1 MLDVHAPHEATHSW
15 KDFFIHIATIAV
27 GLLIAVALEQTV
39 EAVHRHHEAAALR
52 EDLHAETEQILADAQ
67 RADKA
72 MDYELQWLAGRIAQ
86 VRAASWEGKPLVAA
100 GPNQMPYFASPDIPI
115 WRSAKA
121 GGLTPLLSK
130 GEINAFA
137 EVEYVQTH
145 LESMSDDVKKAVA
158 NQRSF
163 VEKFPKLSNGAPDFT
178 KASHEDLQTYL
189 GLLTANEVALKNY
202 QDWARILIGAELAVR
217 DGKTN
222 LEEIYASERMKSKRT
237 LTGNSLSEFSSEFS
251 SQ

>member
-1 MLDVHAPHEATHSW
+1 MLEVHAPHEATHTW
-15 KDFFIHIATIAV
+15 RDFFIHIATIVVGLIIAV
-27 GLLIAVALEQTV
+27 GLEQTV

-86 VRAASWEGKPLVAA
+86 VRVAAWDGKPVAA
-100 GPNQMPYFASPDIPI
+100 EEANQMPYFASPDIPI

-145 LESMSDDVKKAVA
+145 VESMSDDAGKAVA

-178 KASHEDLQTYL
+178 KASREDLQTYL
-189 GLLTANEVALKNY
+189 GLLTANEVALNNY
-202 QDWARILIGAELAVR
+202 QKWARVLIGAELAVR
-217 DGKTN
+217 DGKTK
-222 LEEIYASERMKSKRT
+222 LEDIYALERAQAKART
-237 LTGNSLSEFSSEFS
+237 TPTGFSSSQFS